1 MMERNNKGFT
11 LIELLIAM
19 GLGSFLL
26 AGSIS
31 IFTYSNRAYIV
42 QDEVVTTQQFVRS
55 ALEIMVHEI
64 RMAGYVPTIAED
76 SLGNYEELSEAT
88 ANTLTF
94 IADLNADDIPDRV
107 RYALTGTTLTMESW
121 QWDDSTNPG
130 TWVTQTGGVAVTL
143 AEYIT
148 GLNFIYTFED
158 GTQGIPA
165 GASDRGNVRAV
176 SITVTGRTAHE
187 DASSAMAE
195 DGTYYRY
202 RTLMSFVKMRNMGL

>member
-1 MMERNNKGFT
+1 MIKRDNKGFT

-26 AGSIS
+26 AGAVS

-64 RMAGYVPTIAED
+64 RMAGYVPPSAED

-88 ANTLTF
+88 ANALTF

-121 QWDDSTNPG
+121 QWDDSANPG
-130 TWVTQTGGVAVTL
+130 TWVTQTGGEAVTL
-143 AEYIT
+143 AENIT
-148 GLNFIYTFED
+148 GLNFIYTYDD

-165 GASDRGNVRAV
+165 GAVNRANVRAV
-176 SITVTGRTAHE
+176 SITVTGRTAHQ
-187 DASSAMAE
+187 DADYATAD
-195 DGTYYRY
+195 DGTRYRY

>member
-1 MMERNNKGFT
+1 MMKKNNKGFT

-31 IFTYSNRAYIV
+31 VFTYSNRAYVV

-64 RMAGYVPTIAED
+64 RMAGYIPSSAED

-94 IADLNADDIPDRV
+94 IADFNADDIPEKV
-107 RYALTGTTLTMESW
+107 RYTLTGTILTRESW
-121 QWDDSTNPG
+121 QWDGSE
-130 TWVTQTGGVAVTL
+130 WQTQTEEEDKAVTL
-143 AEYIT
+143 AENIT

-158 GTQGIPA
+158 GTRGIPPGA
-165 GASDRGNVRAV
+165 GTRGDVRAV
-176 SITVTGRTAHE
+176 SITLTGRTAHE
-187 DASSAMAE
+187 DGNYAAAE
-195 DGTYYRY
+195 DGTRYRY
-202 RTLMSFVKMRNMGL
+202 RTLMTFVKMRNMGL